1 MPRVLPTPV
10 RTAAATDRAATR
22 IPRAVRIGVPA
33 AIMGVAA
40 ATRLIG
46 LDSPAT
52 LVFDETYYVKDA
64 ASMLAYGYEGRW
76 PDESNPLFE
85 SGALTRPDAQGAFVA
100 HPPFGKWLIAAGLAA
115 FGTANPVGWRIS
127 TALAGIV
134 LVALV
139 MLLAHLLLKNFT
151 LSMVAGGLI
160 TIDGNA
166 IVMSRVALL
175 DGLLAVTV
183 VAAVIMLVKDR
194 ADYRAQLAARI
205 ARSARDGDEHPPPN
219 RRARDDWGPAIGA
232 RPWLIAFGATFGLA
246 ASIKWSALYLFA
258 AFALLSVALDA
269 LDRRR
274 AGVPFWLSGGVLVQ
288 GPVSFALT
296 VPVAIATH
304 LLTWAGWLTTN
315 GGWGRNRDDNALV
328 ALWNYQ
334 REVYGYHVGE
344 SSPHSY
350 EAPAAFWPLL
360 SRPTYMHYEASDDGT
375 AVAITGLPN
384 PLIWWLAWA
393 AIILIAIGCAFARTR
408 IHRAGDGLAAAIV
421 LTGIAAGWLPWLLYP
436 ERTMF
441 FFYTIVLVPFLVI
454 GLTMVVGGILERGGG
469 VAVIV
474 LGGVALAVSVFF
486 LPLWMGLPLPVDQFS
501 WRYWLPSWV

>member
-1 MPRVLPTPV
+1 MPRLLPTPE
-10 RTAAATDRAATR
+10 RAAAAVDRAATR

-33 AIMGVAA
+33 AIIGVAA

-151 LSMVAGGLI
+151 LSMVVGGLI
-160 TIDGNA
+160 AIDGNA

-194 ADYRAQLAARI
+194 ADYRAQLAARV
-205 ARSARDGDEHPPPN
+205 ARSERYDVEHPPPN
-219 RRARDDWGPAIGA
+219 RRARDDWGPAIWA

-269 LDRRR
+269 LDRRYLHALVNTY
-274 AGVPFWLSGGVLVQ
+274 AG
-288 GPVSFALT
+288 GPVGVET
-296 VPVAIATH
+296 
-304 LLTWAGWLTTN
+304 
-315 GGWGRNRDDNALV
+315 
-328 ALWNYQ
+328 
-334 REVYGYHVGE
+334 
-344 SSPHSY
+344 
-350 EAPAAFWPLL
+350 
-360 SRPTYMHYEASDDGT
+360 
-375 AVAITGLPN
+375 
-384 PLIWWLAWA
+384 
-393 AIILIAIGCAFARTR
+393 
-408 IHRAGDGLAAAIV
+408 LAAALSEARDAVEDVIEPYLMQRGYV
-421 LTGIAAGWLPWLLYP
+421 ARTPRGRVAAPLAY
-436 ERTMF
+436 ER
-441 FFYTIVLVPFLVI
+441 L
-454 GLTMVVGGILERGGG
+454 
-469 VAVIV
+469 
-474 LGGVALAVSVFF
+474 
-486 LPLWMGLPLPVDQFS
+486 GLPVPGGQQSGLFGEK
-501 WRYWLPSWV
+501 